1 MKLEPSE
8 LKTGLDRLA
17 TNEEIRA
24 AVSLLPECFL
34 KNGKERLF
42 EVPSDKGGYV
52 LIEFDEDGMELVDD
66 LTDSDDY
73 V

>member
-8 LKTGLDRLA
+8 LNTGLDRLA

-24 AVSLLPECFL
+24 AISLLPDCFV
-34 KNGKERLF
+34 KSGKDRLF
-42 EVPSDKGGYV
+42 EVASDKGGYV
-52 LIEFDEDGMELVDD
+52 LIEFDDEGLEFFDNFDE
-66 LTDSDDY
+66 SDNC